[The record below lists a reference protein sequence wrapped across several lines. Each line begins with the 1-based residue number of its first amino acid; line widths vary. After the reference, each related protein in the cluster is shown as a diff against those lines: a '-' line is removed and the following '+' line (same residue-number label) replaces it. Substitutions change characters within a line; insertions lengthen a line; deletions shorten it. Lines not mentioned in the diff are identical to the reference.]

1 MTRSTGVH
9 VSDALNCP
17 GLRVL
22 GKRFM
27 ALLFRASR
35 LNGRDPG
42 LWPQSRPPRASSFE
56 LGRQRMADG
65 LEQSLGNLN
74 LIWPTV
80 VREGVWGWLQPLNPP
95 PWKSDVPAQAS
106 AQVAPWVRHFPR
118 AQDLYTEFMSTEVAI
133 TTACR
138 AVGIDRRNRDSLVV
152 RGGND
157 SAK

>member
-1 MTRSTGVH
+1 MTRSAGVH

-106 AQVAPWVRHFPR
+106 AKVPHGYATFR
-118 AQDLYTEFMSTEVAI
+118 AHRTSTPNSCHRKLPSRQPAEP
-133 TTACR
+133 
-138 AVGIDRRNRDSLVV
+138 
-152 RGGND
+152 
-157 SAK
+157 SA